1 MSKACTRCGE
11 VKELSEFYFNTKYNN
26 HQSRCKPCVAEA
38 AKEYR
43 KTDKGRERRKKY
55 YNRLEAERKD
65 VDGQKQICRLCNV
78 EKDLN
83 EFHKNRRIKSGRDSK
98 CKSCDKQYRQQF
110 KKRESANKKKWYKLH
125 GVEYKRKYRIQNPKY
140 ALRPRVKLT
149 KEERIERVRKY
160 NRKRYKNDP
169 IHRIKCSLRSRLRQA
184 LNGSKKSMSTM
195 KLLGC
200 TGEYAKKHIE
210 SQFKEGMSWANHG
223 NGPGKWNIDHIRPM
237 CSFDL
242 SKPEDQKICCHYT
255 NLQPL
260 WWEDN
265 QAKVA
270 EDLKMKHCKFQ

>member
-1 MSKACTRCGE
+1 MSKACARCGK
-11 VKELSEFYFNTKYNN
+11 VKELSEFYLNHKKTK
-26 HQSRCKPCVAEA
+26 HQSRCKQCVSEA
-38 AKEYR
+38 AKKYR

-55 YNRLEAERKD
+55 YDRIEAERKD
-65 VDGQKQICRLCNV
+65 VDGQKQICRLCSV

-83 EFHKNRRIKSGRDSK
+83 EFHKDRHKKNGRDSK
-98 CKSCDKQYRQQF
+98 CKSCDKQYRKKF
-110 KKRESANKKKWYKLH
+110 MDRKKRYDKEWNEKNRVTYMIEYRKKNR
-125 GVEYKRKYRIQNPKY
+125 ERFRKYD
-140 ALRPRVKLT
+140 
-149 KEERIERVRKY
+149 
-160 NRKRYKNDP
+160 RKRYKKNP
-169 IHRIKCSLRSRLRQA
+169 IYRIKVILRSRLHQA
-184 LNGSKKSMSTM
+184 LKGSKKSMSTM

-265 QAKVA
+265 LAKVA